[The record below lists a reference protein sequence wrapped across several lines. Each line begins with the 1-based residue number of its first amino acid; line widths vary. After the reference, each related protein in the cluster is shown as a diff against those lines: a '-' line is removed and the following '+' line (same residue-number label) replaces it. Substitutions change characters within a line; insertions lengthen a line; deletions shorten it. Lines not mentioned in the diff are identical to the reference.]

1 MYGKQEFDR
10 LKLMR
15 VVARVKRLHTLPP
28 VHQQTVG
35 EHTFGILALIDI
47 VLPTAS
53 KALWRAALYHDAP
66 EGITG
71 DVPSPVKWRH
81 PELESALRVVEE
93 RIKNEFSMHTEL
105 SGIEKRVL
113 KFCDIMELVIFSME
127 EVDSGNRIMAT
138 VAMNGLTAIRER
150 GLMDINEQTK
160 WLYEVFSMAFEAR
173 YSLALVQET
182 YHGWPVYK

>member
-1 MYGKQEFDR
+1 MTGMTEFNR

-15 VVARVKRLHTLPP
+15 VVARVNRLHTLPP
-28 VHQQTVG
+28 VHKQTVG

-47 VLPTAS
+47 VQPTAS

-71 DVPSPVKWRH
+71 DTPSPVKWRH
-81 PELESALRVVEE
+81 PELEAALRTVED
-93 RIKNEFSMHTEL
+93 RIKNEFNMHTEL
-105 SGIEKRVL
+105 TFTEKRIL
-113 KFCDIMELVIFSME
+113 KFCDIMELIIFSME

-150 GLMDINEQTK
+150 KLEEINEQTK
-160 WLYEVFSMAFEAR
+160 WLYEVFSAAFEAR
-173 YSLALVQET
+173 YSIALIQET